1 MKIEAVTVCIDF
13 SDKLEKV
20 ISNKSKLDRWI
31 IVTHESDL
39 DTIKLC
45 QKNDIEFVC
54 SKRVFDD
61 ASFAK
66 GCAINDGLA
75 LLNKTD
81 WLLHIDADQKLP
93 EDFTKN
99 VNKHCDDKQM
109 LYGCFRKTEAN
120 RLLRH
125 GQYTRKSIFRP
136 NHPTKK
142 LKTIKEN
149 LNTPIGYF
157 QLWHSDIKKEYSEK
171 CVNGDKDDILFMSHW
186 TVLNKTKMIEMTTT
200 DVSGFQGHYQ
210 GHYIGIR
217 NLKQK

>member
-13 SDKLEKV
+13 ADKLEKI

-66 GCAINDGLA
+66 GRAINDGLA

-93 EDFTKN
+93 DDFTQIISTECNNKN
-99 VNKHCDDKQM
+99 L
-109 LYGCFRKTEAN
+109 LYGCYRKDEHGNSLEKGQHTTKISASPSGRPRIIKR
-120 RLLRH
+120 RLIL
-125 GQYTRKSIFRP
+125 
-136 NHPTKK
+136 
-142 LKTIKEN
+142 
-149 LNTPIGYF
+149 PIGYF
-157 QLWHSDIKKEYSEK
+157 QLWHSSVRLKYEEQSLT
-171 CVNGDKDDILFMSHW
+171 GDKDDMFFMNKWNTSFTNNIKILNM
-186 TVLNKTKMIEMTTT
+186 NTT
-200 DVSGFQGHYQ
+200 DVSGSQGHYQ

-217 NLKQK
+217 NLKSK